1 MAHWSKTRLG
11 NYSEI
16 VFLLL
21 LLLHLVLSKRRKI
34 QPKRRR
40 LRRTSSVSAWPPTR
54 LGRWRISGVST
65 LNLGLNLSQY
75 TTNLYV
81 HRSAQSCLG
90 GVQQMA
96 YNHLSI
102 PAMSAE
108 CE

>member
-40 LRRTSSVSAWPPTR
+40 LRRTSSVGAWPPTR

-65 LNLGLNLSQY
+65 LNLGLNLSQTPPICTY
-75 TTNLYV
+75 TGA
-81 HRSAQSCLG
+81 R
-90 GVQQMA
+90 
-96 YNHLSI
+96 NHASEVRNRWPTITSRYL
-102 PAMSAE
+102 P
-108 CE
+108 